1 MPLESSYT
9 TTIMIVGTIFGQI
22 DGESGASLRNNFGMK
37 GRDTEAVFVDLKN
50 LKYIIIGLK

>member
-22 DGESGASLRNNFGMK
+22 DGKSGASLRNNFGMK

>member
-22 DGESGASLRNNFGMK
+22 DGESGASVRNNFGMK

>member
-1 MPLESSYT
+1 
-9 TTIMIVGTIFGQI
+9 MIVGTIFGQI

>member
-9 TTIMIVGTIFGQI
+9 TTIMILGTIFGQI
-22 DGESGASLRNNFGMK
+22 DGESVASLRNNFGMK
-37 GRDTEAVFVDLKN
+37 GRDAAVFVDLKN

>member
-1 MPLESSYT
+1 
-9 TTIMIVGTIFGQI
+9 MILGTIFGQI

-37 GRDTEAVFVDLKN
+37 GRDTAVFVDLKN

>member
-9 TTIMIVGTIFGQI
+9 TTIMILGTIFGQI

-37 GRDTEAVFVDLKN
+37 GQDAAMFVDLKDP
-50 LKYIIIGLK
+50 KYIIIGLE

>member
-22 DGESGASLRNNFGMK
+22 DGESGASLRNNFGVK
-37 GRDTEAVFVDLKN
+37 GQYAIVFVDLKDP
-50 LKYIIIGLK
+50 KCMISGLK

>member
-9 TTIMIVGTIFGQI
+9 TKIMILGTIFGQI